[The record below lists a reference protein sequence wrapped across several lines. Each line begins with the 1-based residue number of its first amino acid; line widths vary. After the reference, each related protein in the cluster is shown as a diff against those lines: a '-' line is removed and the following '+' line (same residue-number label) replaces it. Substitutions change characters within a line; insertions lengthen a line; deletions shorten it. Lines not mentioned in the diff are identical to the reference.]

1 MARITDPIKIEKIKK
16 AVMEI
21 VCEHGYHHTSIS
33 HISEKS
39 GVSSGYLYRY
49 YNGKDELIQDIIESN
64 MEVIRNTV
72 ILRDKSF
79 NTVFEYLYNMING
92 LFELVN
98 SDPILGKFIAILALD
113 TNIPKW
119 AEEKKD
125 IETENVTNATLRM
138 GIETGEINEKCTVDD
153 IELIFFTLPLRY
165 IVLELTKNEN
175 KKFCKEEVIK
185 ITTMCLNALR

>member
-1 MARITDPIKIEKIKK
+1 
-16 AVMEI
+16 
-21 VCEHGYHHTSIS
+21 
-33 HISEKS
+33 SEKS
-39 GVSSGYLYRY
+39 RVFSGYLYRY
-49 YNGKDELIQDIIESN
+49 YSSKEELIQDIIESK
-64 MEVIRNTV
+64 MEVIRNTI

-125 IETENVTNATLRM
+125 IETENVTNATLRL
-138 GIETGEINEKCTVDD
+138 GIETGEINEKRTVDD
-153 IELIFFTLPLRY
+153 IELIFFTLPVRY
-165 IVLELTKNEN
+165 ILLELTKNEN
-175 KKFCKEEVIK
+175 KKFGKEEAIK
-185 ITTMCLNALR
+185 ITTMCLNAIR